1 VAGFF
6 IILCGALLIILPAMK
21 WTKRCREAKNK
32 IVSTTTLKRNG
43 VPQQNN
49 LIHEENGDL
58 QTTDLFSTCSVERDS
73 V

>member
-1 VAGFF
+1 
-6 IILCGALLIILPAMK
+6 MK